1 MVDRQQVH
9 RTISKEEMLHLFE
22 FGDDEIP
29 ETLAELSTNDGLTR
43 EQSNPILAGDSLKHT
58 VPHSNGSSYSD
69 KLMESLLSKHHPQYV
84 LFYFQLLFN

>member
-1 MVDRQQVH
+1 VVDRQQVH

-22 FGDDEIP
+22 FGDDENP
-29 ETLAELSTNDGLTR
+29 ETLAELS

-69 KLMESLLSKHHPQYV
+69 KLMESLLGKHHPRYA
-84 LFYFQLLFN
+84 LYFQLLFDLSLLS